1 MKYKLVLACP
11 ETLLTTR
18 ITTFAYKMK
27 NLKRVEKKLFSIS
40 GFVKRLKLSSSLA
53 LCHLESGIP
62 P

>member
-18 ITTFAYKMK
+18 ITTFVYEMK
-27 NLKRVEKKLFSIS
+27 NLKRVEKKLFSN
-40 GFVKRLKLSSSLA
+40 LKLSSSLA
-53 LCHLESGIP
+53 LCRLESGIP